1 MRDEATAAQV
11 RAATPSASSWVSAN
25 AGSGKTRVLTDRVAR
40 LLLAGTEPQKILCL
54 TYTKAAAAEMQN
66 RLFRTLGAWSMLD
79 DAALQDALHTLGEP
93 TAIPASQLARARTLF
108 ARALETPGGLKIQTI
123 HAFCEAL
130 LRRFPLE
137 AGVAPQFTVLE
148 DRQARTL
155 RAEVL
160 DTLANDNP
168 ADFTDLA
175 RQLPGDDPDALL
187 LEIGK
192 ERAGFSGSFDPAP
205 LAKAL
210 GAIPEI
216 TPAMLAAEVLP
227 PDAEALLRSL
237 VTLLAPRNGAD
248 GKAALTLAAAL
259 AATDPA
265 MRLDTLE
272 SVLLFGASAKSPFAA
287 KIDQFP
293 TKAFRTAHPGLMPA
307 LNELMTRAEA
317 ARPLRLANAAFVKSA
332 ALGRFGRAWLTA
344 YHIAK
349 RDGGLLDFDDLIDR
363 ARALLEHPGTAAWV
377 LWRLDGGLDH
387 ILVDEAQDTSPAQW
401 RVIEALS
408 EEFFAGAG
416 ARDVQRTIFVVGDE
430 KQSIYSFQGAD
441 PAEFGAKCDH
451 YERVL
456 TDLGTEL
463 QRCDLLYSFRSARP
477 VLQLVDQV
485 FTGPA
490 GEGIARIE
498 HYAHRPDRP
507 GRVELWP
514 FLPKPDRPDE
524 SPWDQPVD
532 ARPPDDPVE
541 VLARRIAE
549 TIAAWL
555 ATSRAL
561 PGEERPIRPGDV
573 MILVQRRGDLFHA
586 IIRALK
592 RARVPVAGA
601 DLLRIGGELA
611 VNDLLAALRFAATPN
626 DDLSLA
632 ALLRSPLGGLSE
644 RELFELAHPRTGSL
658 WTALRAAP
666 AERWPEVRAL
676 LDDLLA
682 RADYLRPFELLT
694 RILVRHDGRRRLTA
708 RLGAEAEDGID
719 ALIDQAIA
727 YESVEAPSLTGFLH
741 WFDQAEV
748 AVKRRMEEEADQVRV
763 MTVHGAKGLEAPIVI
778 LPDTAVRNDG
788 QNPPQVLRLADGQPV
803 WRTRSDEAPPGIA
816 DAETA
821 RRALVR
827 AENRRLLYVAL
838 TRARSW
844 LIVAGAGGTTESASG
859 AGESW
864 HALVAEAMAA
874 LDPVRE
880 PTPDG
885 DTLSLSLN
893 WTAAAATPGPA
904 AAPAAAPLPDWIARP
919 ARPPATPPRPVSPSG
934 LGGAHVLAGEPTG
947 LLTEDAAKARGTALH
962 RLLEHLHGRPAAARP
977 DLAARLLP
985 DAPDLPGLL
994 AEAST
999 VLDAPELAFVFGPT
1013 SLAEVDVTA
1022 PLDALGGARI
1032 LGRIDR
1038 LLVEPGRVLA
1048 IDFKSHR
1055 AVPATPDAVPEGI
1068 LRQMA
1073 AYRAALAD
1081 VFPGR
1086 RIETAVLWTGSSAA

>member
-1 MRDEATAAQV
+1 M
-11 RAATPSASSWVSAN
+11 
-25 AGSGKTRVLTDRVAR
+25 
-40 LLLAGTEPQKILCL
+40 
-54 TYTKAAAAEMQN
+54 
-66 RLFRTLGAWSMLD
+66 
-79 DAALQDALHTLGEP
+79 
-93 TAIPASQLARARTLF
+93 
-108 ARALETPGGLKIQTI
+108 
-123 HAFCEAL
+123 
-130 LRRFPLE
+130 
-137 AGVAPQFTVLE
+137 
-148 DRQARTL
+148 
-155 RAEVL
+155 
-160 DTLANDNP
+160 
-168 ADFTDLA
+168 
-175 RQLPGDDPDALL
+175 
-187 LEIGK
+187 
-192 ERAGFSGSFDPAP
+192 
-205 LAKAL
+205 
-210 GAIPEI
+210 
-216 TPAMLAAEVLP
+216 
-227 PDAEALLRSL
+227 
-237 VTLLAPRNGAD
+237 
-248 GKAALTLAAAL
+248 
-259 AATDPA
+259 
-265 MRLDTLE
+265 
-272 SVLLFGASAKSPFAA
+272 
-287 KIDQFP
+287 
-293 TKAFRTAHPGLMPA
+293 
-307 LNELMTRAEA
+307 
-317 ARPLRLANAAFVKSA
+317 
-332 ALGRFGRAWLTA
+332 
-344 YHIAK
+344 
-349 RDGGLLDFDDLIDR
+349 
-363 ARALLEHPGTAAWV
+363 
-377 LWRLDGGLDH
+377 
-387 ILVDEAQDTSPAQW
+387 
-401 RVIEALS
+401 
-408 EEFFAGAG
+408 
-416 ARDVQRTIFVVGDE
+416 
-430 KQSIYSFQGAD
+430 
-441 PAEFGAKCDH
+441 
-451 YERVL
+451 
-456 TDLGTEL
+456 
-463 QRCDLLYSFRSARP
+463 
-477 VLQLVDQV
+477 
-485 FTGPA
+485 
-490 GEGIARIE
+490 
-498 HYAHRPDRP
+498 
-507 GRVELWP
+507 
-514 FLPKPDRPDE
+514 
-524 SPWDQPVD
+524 
-532 ARPPDDPVE
+532 
-541 VLARRIAE
+541 LARRIAE
-549 TIAAWL
+549 TIADWL
-555 ATSRAL
+555 ATGRAL
-561 PGEERPIRPGDV
+561 PGEDRPIRAGDV

-658 WTALRAAP
+658 WTALRAEP

-904 AAPAAAPLPDWIARP
+904 AAPAAAPLPDWITRP

-999 VLDAPELAFVFGPT
+999 VLDAP
-1013 SLAEVDVTA
+1013 
-1022 PLDALGGARI
+1022 GAR
-1032 LGRIDR
+1032 LRVRPDQPRGGRCHR
-1038 LLVEPGRVLA
+1038 TARRPGR
-1048 IDFKSHR
+1048 SPHPRPHR
-1055 AVPATPDAVPEGI
+1055 PAAGRTRPRARHRLQEPPGRARHPDAVPEGI

-1073 AYRAALAD
+1073 AYRAALAA

-1086 RIETAVLWTGSSAA
+1086 RIETAVLWTGVPQPDAAPRRSAARRVGARQLLIRRRNLLGSMA